1 VPFEELKA
9 RQSEAWGS
17 APWENVAPQLAPVHE
32 HLARVLEPRPRL
44 RWLDIGTGTGALAQL
59 AAHGGAVV
67 TAVDLAPRLLET
79 ARRLADAEGLVIDFR
94 VGDAE
99 ALDVADGSFE
109 VISSAMGLF
118 LAPDHAAVA
127 HELGRVCEQG
137 GRIGFTAWRRDAG
150 FMAITRKY
158 TPPLQPGQGDAAD
171 WGSEE
176 YVERMLADAFEL
188 RFEDGDSP
196 MQGESG
202 EALWELTTTSVG
214 PVKARTADMEP
225 EVREQFHR
233 EFVDFFESHRV
244 GDGVRASTP
253 YLLVLG
259 TRR

>member
-9 RQSEAWGS
+9 RQADVWGS
-17 APWENVAPQLAPVHE
+17 APWENVAPQLAPVHR
-32 HLARVLEPRPRL
+32 HLARVLEPRPGV
-44 RWLDIGTGTGALAQL
+44 RWLDVGTGTGALAQL
-59 AAHGGAVV
+59 AARAGADV
-67 TAVDLAPRLLET
+67 TAVDLAPGLLET
-79 ARRLADAEGLVIDFR
+79 ARRLAADEGLAIDFE

-99 ALDVADGSFE
+99 ALDLGDASFE

-127 HELGRVCEQG
+127 RELARVCEPG

-150 FMAITRKY
+150 FMAVTRKY

-176 YVERMLADAFEL
+176 YVEKLLGGAFEL

-196 MQGESG
+196 MEGESG
-202 EALWELTTTSVG
+202 EAVWKLTTTSVG
-214 PVKARTADMEP
+214 PLKARTADLGP
-225 EVREQFHR
+225 ELREQFHR
-233 EFVDFFESHRV
+233 EFVDLLESHRV
-244 GDGVRASTP
+244 GDGVRISTP
-253 YLLVLG
+253 YLLVHG